1 MCVKMLLWKFCFRFQ
16 NSIKIPD
23 LLWRFPFKDDGPRD
37 FETSISMAL
46 NKKYLLLVEDSA
58 YGFKLGLLWKW
69 NLVYFVSYKM
79 RFDLFRGGSR
89 AAAACKMEC
98 FAIIVNDFQ
107 SLTIIKKLSILDIAA
122 ALDPPLMLLQ
132 NTTAFLSQNGYFI
145 TKCDKTYITKCV
157 TLFLLKNVADLFKNV
172 TIVTKC
178 FGFITKCESY
188 YKMRRLIQ

>member
-1 MCVKMLLWKFCFRFQ
+1 MRTV
-16 NSIKIPD
+16 S
-23 LLWRFPFKDDGPRD
+23 
-37 FETSISMAL
+37 
-46 NKKYLLLVEDSA
+46 
-58 YGFKLGLLWKW
+58 
-69 NLVYFVSYKM
+69 NLVYYENGIWFILFLTKC
-79 RFDLFRGGSR
+79 DLFRGGSR